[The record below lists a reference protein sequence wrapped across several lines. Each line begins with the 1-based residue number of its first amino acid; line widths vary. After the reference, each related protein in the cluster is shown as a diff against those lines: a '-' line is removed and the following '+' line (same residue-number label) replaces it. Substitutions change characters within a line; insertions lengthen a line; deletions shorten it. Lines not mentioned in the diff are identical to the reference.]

1 MFGPVWLSVSADER
15 KKRASSE
22 NATTWAKKKGGGE
35 KGRGSTT
42 PSPSF
47 PSPHAVFTVF
57 LSIRFSHDLEAWKKL
72 M

>member
-22 NATTWAKKKGGGE
+22 NATTWAKKKGGE

>member
-22 NATTWAKKKGGGE
+22 NATTRAKKKGGGE